1 MTSSAQYSAL
11 TRLLT
16 HNTRV
21 HQLEDLLL
29 QLPMPPEA
37 AAVNGVARSLRFD
50 YEYEC
55 EQDKTTQT
63 RSPTCR
69 MTSTRKYGPAW
80 WLAGSPCPAA
90 WTTWTGFN
98 RQPTTDTGART
109 PGPG

>member
-55 EQDKTTQT
+55 EQDNDSNPIADLQDDIDKEV
-63 RSPTCR
+63 RASLVACWFAMPR
-69 MTSTRKYGPAW
+69 DLDDLEEA
-80 WLAGSPCPAA
+80 
-90 WTTWTGFN
+90 
-98 RQPTTDTGART
+98 
-109 PGPG
+109 

>member
-37 AAVNGVARSLRFD
+37 AAVSDVARSVRFD
-50 YEYEC
+50 YEYEYEC
-55 EQDKTTQT
+55 EQDNDSNPIADLQDDIDKEV
-63 RSPTCR
+63 RASLVACWFAMPR
-69 MTSTRKYGPAW
+69 NLNDLEEA
-80 WLAGSPCPAA
+80 
-90 WTTWTGFN
+90 
-98 RQPTTDTGART
+98 
-109 PGPG
+109 

>member
-37 AAVNGVARSLRFD
+37 AVVSDVAPSVRFD
-50 YEYEC
+50 YEYEYEC
-55 EQDKTTQT
+55 EQDNDSNPIADLQDDLDKEV
-63 RSPTCR
+63 RASLVACWFAMPR
-69 MTSTRKYGPAW
+69 NLDDLEEA
-80 WLAGSPCPAA
+80 
-90 WTTWTGFN
+90 
-98 RQPTTDTGART
+98 
-109 PGPG
+109 

>member
-37 AAVNGVARSLRFD
+37 AAVSDVARSVRFD
-50 YEYEC
+50 YEYEYEC
-55 EQDKTTQT
+55 EQDNDSNPIADLQDDLDKEV
-63 RSPTCR
+63 RASLVACWFAMPR
-69 MTSTRKYGPAW
+69 DLDDLEEA
-80 WLAGSPCPAA
+80 
-90 WTTWTGFN
+90 
-98 RQPTTDTGART
+98 
-109 PGPG
+109 